1 MDNVGL
7 TEVVLGDVVHPA
19 SYNVVPKKSVK
30 EMKPMESALDLVES
44 RSLEK
49 SELRVDKLVC
59 VTDGQ
64 KWYRGRIKDI
74 IQLFGGELR
83 LEVFLID
90 YGILLKEVNF
100 PRNICK
106 LSDLFKN
113 TCQRSFEFKL
123 NGLIPVTRSF
133 KFHSSSRL
141 NCIPQTVSRRWTEVT
156 WTIAHLLRQHYR
168 KAFIKIHSREGDQ
181 AMGELIVE
189 LPYGP
194 SLLTKEPY
202 SRILNKGG
210 YSDQCPFV
218 NVNQALIESNL
229 AKIEQET
236 DAGASK
242 EVLPKYTVGYH
253 VPKRS
258 NSNKSSYVSKEE
270 EEEELLSSNV
280 RRMSIKNALEHL

>member
-7 TEVVLGDVVHPA
+7 IEVVLGDVVHPA

-133 KFHSSSRL
+133 KFHSPPDLIVFLKLSVDAGPKLLGPSHISFANIIAKPL
-141 NCIPQTVSRRWTEVT
+141 SKYIQEKATRRW
-156 WTIAHLLRQHYR
+156 
-168 KAFIKIHSREGDQ
+168 
-181 AMGELIVE
+181 
-189 LPYGP
+189 
-194 SLLTKEPY
+194 
-202 SRILNKGG
+202 
-210 YSDQCPFV
+210 V
-218 NVNQALIESNL
+218 N
-229 AKIEQET
+229 
-236 DAGASK
+236 
-242 EVLPKYTVGYH
+242 
-253 VPKRS
+253 
-258 NSNKSSYVSKEE
+258 
-270 EEEELLSSNV
+270 
-280 RRMSIKNALEHL
+280 

>member
-1 MDNVGL
+1 
-7 TEVVLGDVVHPA
+7 
-19 SYNVVPKKSVK
+19 
-30 EMKPMESALDLVES
+30 
-44 RSLEK
+44 
-49 SELRVDKLVC
+49 
-59 VTDGQ
+59 
-64 KWYRGRIKDI
+64 
-74 IQLFGGELR
+74 
-83 LEVFLID
+83 
-90 YGILLKEVNF
+90 
-100 PRNICK
+100 
-106 LSDLFKN
+106 
-113 TCQRSFEFKL
+113 
-123 NGLIPVTRSF
+123 
-133 KFHSSSRL
+133 
-141 NCIPQTVSRRWTEVT
+141 
-156 WTIAHLLRQHYR
+156 
-168 KAFIKIHSREGDQ
+168 
-181 AMGELIVE
+181 MGELIVE

-270 EEEELLSSNV
+270 EEELLSSNV